1 MWQVILMTPTYLWKS
16 IHRFCVPG
24 VLFSIVNVIILTFV
38 AAEAQL
44 PATTSQQDGGYSA
57 ESLFIALF
65 SNGDALVEYDINITD
80 PMAEE
85 IRVPL
90 FAESSVRNLIVVDYE
105 DNVVEYAIGST
116 PNEIVLRA
124 PGVSNVRISYTTQ
137 DLVDKSQ
144 MRWIFTLNSPDTG
157 FSVRLPPESVLVDF
171 EPQPSIT
178 PFAGQ
183 YLLTFDDPGPARIMY
198 VIGVLGTEEQAN
210 IVIRLADTTINQV
223 RTAHPDIVLAGAE
236 GMLQQATAARD
247 ADRFGDAETL
257 ATRAND
263 AALAAGRDF
272 VAAQQAI
279 SGAGAQIEAAAGE
292 NRDTSSA
299 RQLLQQANAEFENG
313 NYVAARNAAEDAVDA
328 MGEMPPAPELP
339 VSVIVAATVAG
350 AGAVGTLVFLRMRRS
365 SKSAPALSQQ
375 KRAAEPRDPPASSSS
390 SNNSSNSNI
399 SRSAFRPPVAEI
411 KAREPEE
418 ELETVE
424 EDSNNSSSNISS
436 LPIQQEPATI
446 PDSQTDT
453 SMLLR
458 IVGRMLEERP
468 HLRPEDQEVLRY
480 LAEKE
485 GAAFE
490 SELRSK
496 FQLPKTTIWRLVKRL
511 EREELVEIRKAG
523 GQNLIKLK
531 FEDRQA

>member
-1 MWQVILMTPTYLWKS
+1 MTPTYLWKS

-24 VLFSIVNVIILTFV
+24 VLFFIVIVIISTFV

-44 PATTSQQDGGYSA
+44 PATTSQQDAGYSA

-105 DNVVEYAIGST
+105 DNAVEYAIGST

-144 MRWIFTLNSPDTG
+144 VRWIFTLNSPDTG

-183 YLLTFDDPGPARIMY
+183 YLLTFDDPGPSRVMY

-210 IVIRLADTTINQV
+210 IVIRLADATINQV
-223 RTAHPDIVLAGAE
+223 STEHPDIVLAGAE
-236 GMLQQATAARD
+236 GMLQQAMAARD
-247 ADRFGDAETL
+247 AGRFGDAETL
-257 ATRAND
+257 ATQAND

-279 SGAGAQIEAAAGE
+279 SGAGAQIETAAGE
-292 NRDTSSA
+292 NRDTSAA

-313 NYVAARNAAEDAVDA
+313 NYVAARNAAEDAVNA
-328 MGEMPPAPELP
+328 IGEMPPAPELP

-350 AGAVGTLVFLRMRRS
+350 AGGVGTLIFLRMRSS
-365 SKSAPALSQQ
+365 SKSAPELSQQ
-375 KRAAEPRDPPASSSS
+375 KRAAEPRDPPAS
-390 SNNSSNSNI
+390 NNNNNII

-424 EDSNNSSSNISS
+424 EDNNNNISS

-458 IVGRMLEERP
+458 IVGRILEERP

>member
-1 MWQVILMTPTYLWKS
+1 
-16 IHRFCVPG
+16 
-24 VLFSIVNVIILTFV
+24 
-38 AAEAQL
+38 
-44 PATTSQQDGGYSA
+44 
-57 ESLFIALF
+57 
-65 SNGDALVEYDINITD
+65 
-80 PMAEE
+80 
-85 IRVPL
+85 
-90 FAESSVRNLIVVDYE
+90 VVK
-105 DNVVEYAIGST
+105 YAIGST

-144 MRWIFTLNSPDTG
+144 VRWIFTLNSPDTG

-183 YLLTFDDPGPARIMY
+183 YLLTFDDPGPSRVMY

-210 IVIRLADTTINQV
+210 IVIRLADATINQV
-223 RTAHPDIVLAGAE
+223 STEHPDIVLAGAE
-236 GMLQQATAARD
+236 GMLQQAMAARD
-247 ADRFGDAETL
+247 AGRFGDAETL
-257 ATRAND
+257 ATQAND

-279 SGAGAQIEAAAGE
+279 SGAGAQIETAAGE
-292 NRDTSSA
+292 NRDTSAA

-313 NYVAARNAAEDAVDA
+313 NYVAARNAAEDAVNA
-328 MGEMPPAPELP
+328 IGEMPPAPELP

-350 AGAVGTLVFLRMRRS
+350 AGGVGTLIFLRMRSS
-365 SKSAPALSQQ
+365 SKSAPELSQQ
-375 KRAAEPRDPPASSSS
+375 KRAAEPRDPPAS
-390 SNNSSNSNI
+390 NNNNNII

-424 EDSNNSSSNISS
+424 EDNNNNISS

-458 IVGRMLEERP
+458 IVGRILEERP

>member
-24 VLFSIVNVIILTFV
+24 VLFFIVIVVIISTFV
-38 AAEAQL
+38 PAEAQL
-44 PATTSQQDGGYSA
+44 PATTSQQDPGYSA

-105 DNVVEYAIGST
+105 DNVVKYAIGST

-144 MRWIFTLNSPDTG
+144 VRWIFTLNSPDTG
-157 FSVRLPPESVLVDF
+157 VSVRLPPESVLVDF

-183 YLLTFDDPGPARIMY
+183 YLLTFDDPGPTRIMY

-223 RTAHPDIVLAGAE
+223 RTEHPDIVLAGAQ
-236 GMLQQATAARD
+236 GMLQQAMAARD
-247 ADRFGDAETL
+247 AGRFGDAETL
-257 ATRAND
+257 ATQAND

-279 SGAGAQIEAAAGE
+279 SGAGTQIETAVGE
-292 NRDTSSA
+292 DRDTSAA

-328 MGEMPPAPELP
+328 IGEMPPAPELP

-350 AGAVGTLVFLRMRRS
+350 AGGVGMLVFLRMRSS
-365 SKSAPALSQQ
+365 SKSAPELSQQ
-375 KRAAEPRDPPASSSS
+375 KRAAEPRDPPVS
-390 SNNSSNSNI
+390 SNNSNNNI

-424 EDSNNSSSNISS
+424 EDSNNNISS
-436 LPIQQEPATI
+436 LPIQQEPGTI

-453 SMLLR
+453 SMLLK
-458 IVGRMLEERP
+458 IVGRILEERP

>member
-1 MWQVILMTPTYLWKS
+1 MWQVILMTPTYLWKG

-24 VLFSIVNVIILTFV
+24 VLFFIVNVNVIISTFV

-44 PATTSQQDGGYSA
+44 PATTSQQDAGYSA

-90 FAESSVRNLIVVDYE
+90 FAESSVKNLIVVDYE
-105 DNVVEYAIGST
+105 DNVVKYAIGST

-144 MRWIFTLNSPDTG
+144 TRWIFTLNSPDTG

-236 GMLQQATAARD
+236 GMLQQAMAAKD
-247 ADRFGDAETL
+247 AGRFGDAETM

-292 NRDTSSA
+292 NRDASSA

-313 NYVAARNAAEDAVDA
+313 NYVAARNAAEDAVNA
-328 MGEMPPAPELP
+328 ISEMPPAPELP

-350 AGAVGTLVFLRMRRS
+350 AGGVGTLVFLRMRSS

-375 KRAAEPRDPPASSSS
+375 KRAAEPGDTPAS
-390 SNNSSNSNI
+390 SNNSNNNNI

-411 KAREPEE
+411 KTREPEE

-424 EDSNNSSSNISS
+424 EHSNNSNNNISS

-458 IVGRMLEERP
+458 IVGRILEERP

>member
-1 MWQVILMTPTYLWKS
+1 MWQVILMTPTYLWKG

-24 VLFSIVNVIILTFV
+24 VLFFIVNVNVIISTFV

-44 PATTSQQDGGYSA
+44 PATTSQQDAGYSA

-90 FAESSVRNLIVVDYE
+90 FAESSVKNLIVVDYE
-105 DNVVEYAIGST
+105 DNVVKYAIGST

-144 MRWIFTLNSPDTG
+144 TRWIFTLNSPDTG

-236 GMLQQATAARD
+236 GMLQQAMAARD
-247 ADRFGDAETL
+247 TGRFGDAETL
-257 ATRAND
+257 AARAND

-279 SGAGAQIEAAAGE
+279 SGAGAQIEAAVGE
-292 NRDTSSA
+292 NRDASSA

-328 MGEMPPAPELP
+328 ISEMPPAPELP

-350 AGAVGTLVFLRMRRS
+350 AGGVGTLVFLRMRSS
-365 SKSAPALSQQ
+365 SKSAPTLSQQ
-375 KRAAEPRDPPASSSS
+375 KRAAEPRDPPASSNN
-390 SNNSSNSNI
+390 SNNNI
-399 SRSAFRPPVAEI
+399 SRSAFRPPIAEI

-424 EDSNNSSSNISS
+424 EHSNNSNNISS

-458 IVGRMLEERP
+458 IVGRILEERP

>member
-24 VLFSIVNVIILTFV
+24 VLFFIVIVIISTFV

-44 PATTSQQDGGYSA
+44 PATTSQQDAGYSA

-144 MRWIFTLNSPDTG
+144 VRWIFTLNSPDTG
-157 FSVRLPPESVLVDF
+157 FSVRLPSESVLVDF

-183 YLLTFDDPGPARIMY
+183 YLLTFDDPGPTRIMY

-210 IVIRLADTTINQV
+210 IVIRLADATINQV
-223 RTAHPDIVLAGAE
+223 STEHPDIVLAGAE
-236 GMLQQATAARD
+236 GMLQQAMAARD
-247 ADRFGDAETL
+247 AGRFGDAETL
-257 ATRAND
+257 ATQAND

-292 NRDTSSA
+292 NRDTSAA

-313 NYVAARNAAEDAVDA
+313 NYVAATNAAEDAVDA
-328 MGEMPPAPELP
+328 IGEMPPAPELP

-350 AGAVGTLVFLRMRRS
+350 AGGVGTLVFLRMRRS
-365 SKSAPALSQQ
+365 SKSAPELSQQ
-375 KRAAEPRDPPASSSS
+375 KRAAEPRDPPASSS
-390 SNNSSNSNI
+390 NNNNI

-424 EDSNNSSSNISS
+424 EDSNNNISS

-458 IVGRMLEERP
+458 IVGRILEERP

>member
-24 VLFSIVNVIILTFV
+24 VLFFINIVVIISTFV

-44 PATTSQQDGGYSA
+44 PATTSQQDPGYSA

-105 DNVVEYAIGST
+105 DNVVKYAIGST

-144 MRWIFTLNSPDTG
+144 VRWIFTLNSPDTG

-183 YLLTFDDPGPARIMY
+183 YLLTFDDPGPTRIMY

-236 GMLQQATAARD
+236 GMLQQAMAARD
-247 ADRFGDAETL
+247 AGRFGDAETL
-257 ATRAND
+257 ATQAND

-279 SGAGAQIEAAAGE
+279 SGADTQIETAVGE
-292 NRDTSSA
+292 DRDTSAA

-328 MGEMPPAPELP
+328 IGEMPPAPELP
-339 VSVIVAATVAG
+339 MSVIVAATVAG
-350 AGAVGTLVFLRMRRS
+350 AGGVGTLVFLRMRSS

-375 KRAAEPRDPPASSSS
+375 KRAAEPRDPLASS
-390 SNNSSNSNI
+390 SNI

-424 EDSNNSSSNISS
+424 EDSNNISS
-436 LPIQQEPATI
+436 LPIQQGPATI

-458 IVGRMLEERP
+458 IVGRILEERP

-490 SELRSK
+490 SEIRSK

>member
-44 PATTSQQDGGYSA
+44 PATTSQQDAGYSA

-236 GMLQQATAARD
+236 GMLQQAMAARD
-247 ADRFGDAETL
+247 AGRFGDAETL

-313 NYVAARNAAEDAVDA
+313 NYIAARNAAEDAVDA
-328 MGEMPPAPELP
+328 IGEMPPAPELP

-350 AGAVGTLVFLRMRRS
+350 AGGVGTLVFLRMRRS
-365 SKSAPALSQQ
+365 SKPAPALSQQ
-375 KRAAEPRDPPASSSS
+375 KRAAEPRDPPASSSNKS
-390 SNNSSNSNI
+390 SN
-399 SRSAFRPPVAEI
+399 
-411 KAREPEE
+411 
-418 ELETVE
+418 
-424 EDSNNSSSNISS
+424 SNISS

-468 HLRPEDQEVLRY
+468 HLRPEDQEVLMY

-490 SELRSK
+490 SELRTK

>member
-24 VLFSIVNVIILTFV
+24 VLFFIDIVVIISTFV

-44 PATTSQQDGGYSA
+44 PATTSQQDPGYSA

-90 FAESSVRNLIVVDYE
+90 FAESSVRDLIVVDYE
-105 DNVVEYAIGST
+105 DNVVKYAIGST

-144 MRWIFTLNSPDTG
+144 VRWIFTLNSPDTG

-183 YLLTFDDPGPARIMY
+183 YLLTFDDSGPTRIMY

-223 RTAHPDIVLAGAE
+223 RTEHPDIVLASAE
-236 GMLQQATAARD
+236 GMLQQAMAARD
-247 ADRFGDAETL
+247 AGRFGDAETL
-257 ATRAND
+257 ATQAND

-279 SGAGAQIEAAAGE
+279 SGAGTQIETAVGE
-292 NRDTSSA
+292 DRDTSAA

-328 MGEMPPAPELP
+328 IGEMPPAPELP

-350 AGAVGTLVFLRMRRS
+350 AGGVGMLVFLRMRSS
-365 SKSAPALSQQ
+365 SKSAPELSQQ
-375 KRAAEPRDPPASSSS
+375 KRAAEPRDPPASSNN
-390 SNNSSNSNI
+390 SNNNNI

-424 EDSNNSSSNISS
+424 EDNNNNISS
-436 LPIQQEPATI
+436 LPIQQEPGTI

-453 SMLLR
+453 NMLLK
-458 IVGRMLEERP
+458 IVGRILEERP

>member
-1 MWQVILMTPTYLWKS
+1 MTPTYLWKS

-24 VLFSIVNVIILTFV
+24 VLFFIVIVVIISTFV

-44 PATTSQQDGGYSA
+44 PATTSQQDAGYSA

-105 DNVVEYAIGST
+105 DNVVKYAIGST

-210 IVIRLADTTINQV
+210 IVIRLADATINQV
-223 RTAHPDIVLAGAE
+223 STEHPDIVLAGAE
-236 GMLQQATAARD
+236 GMLQQAMAARD
-247 ADRFGDAETL
+247 AGRFGDAETL
-257 ATRAND
+257 ATQAND

-279 SGAGAQIEAAAGE
+279 SGAGAQIETAAGE
-292 NRDTSSA
+292 NRDTSAA

-328 MGEMPPAPELP
+328 IGEMPLAPELP

-350 AGAVGTLVFLRMRRS
+350 AGGVGTLVFLRMRSS
-365 SKSAPALSQQ
+365 SKSAPKLSQQ

-390 SNNSSNSNI
+390 NNNI

-424 EDSNNSSSNISS
+424 EDNKNNISS

-458 IVGRMLEERP
+458 IVGRILEERP
-468 HLRPEDQEVLRY
+468 HLRSEDQEALRY

>member
-24 VLFSIVNVIILTFV
+24 VLFFIVNVTVIISTFV

-44 PATTSQQDGGYSA
+44 PATTSQQDAGYSP

-90 FAESSVRNLIVVDYE
+90 FAESSVKNLIVADYE
-105 DNVVEYAIGST
+105 DNAVKYAIGST

-144 MRWIFTLNSPDTG
+144 TRWIFTLNSPDTG

-183 YLLTFDDPGPARIMY
+183 YLLTFDDPGPTRIMY

-223 RTAHPDIVLAGAE
+223 RTVHPDIVLAGAE
-236 GMLQQATAARD
+236 GMLQQATAAKD

-292 NRDTSSA
+292 NRDASAA

-328 MGEMPPAPELP
+328 IGEMPPAPELP

-350 AGAVGTLVFLRMRRS
+350 AGGVGTLVFLRMRSS

-375 KRAAEPRDPPASSSS
+375 KRAAEPRDPPASSNN
-390 SNNSSNSNI
+390 SNNNI

-424 EDSNNSSSNISS
+424 EHSNNSNNNISS

-458 IVGRMLEERP
+458 IVSRILEERP

-531 FEDRQA
+531 FEDRQT

>member
-1 MWQVILMTPTYLWKS
+1 M
-16 IHRFCVPG
+16 
-24 VLFSIVNVIILTFV
+24 
-38 AAEAQL
+38 
-44 PATTSQQDGGYSA
+44 
-57 ESLFIALF
+57 
-65 SNGDALVEYDINITD
+65 
-80 PMAEE
+80 
-85 IRVPL
+85 
-90 FAESSVRNLIVVDYE
+90 
-105 DNVVEYAIGST
+105 
-116 PNEIVLRA
+116 
-124 PGVSNVRISYTTQ
+124 
-137 DLVDKSQ
+137 
-144 MRWIFTLNSPDTG
+144 
-157 FSVRLPPESVLVDF
+157 
-171 EPQPSIT
+171 
-178 PFAGQ
+178 
-183 YLLTFDDPGPARIMY
+183 
-198 VIGVLGTEEQAN
+198 
-210 IVIRLADTTINQV
+210 
-223 RTAHPDIVLAGAE
+223 
-236 GMLQQATAARD
+236 AARD
-247 ADRFGDAETL
+247 AGRFGDAETL
-257 ATRAND
+257 ATQAND

-279 SGAGAQIEAAAGE
+279 SGAGAQIETAAGE
-292 NRDTSSA
+292 NRDTSAA

-313 NYVAARNAAEDAVDA
+313 NYVAARNAAEDAVNA
-328 MGEMPPAPELP
+328 IGEMPPAPELP

-350 AGAVGTLVFLRMRRS
+350 AGGVGTLIFLRMRSS
-365 SKSAPALSQQ
+365 SKSAPELSQQ
-375 KRAAEPRDPPASSSS
+375 KRAAEPRDPPAS
-390 SNNSSNSNI
+390 NNNNNI
-399 SRSAFRPPVAEI
+399 SSRSAFRPPVAEI

-424 EDSNNSSSNISS
+424 EDNNNNISS

-458 IVGRMLEERP
+458 IVGRILEERP

>member
-24 VLFSIVNVIILTFV
+24 VLFFIVIVIISTFV

-44 PATTSQQDGGYSA
+44 PATTSQQDAGYSA

-105 DNVVEYAIGST
+105 DNAVEYAIGST

-144 MRWIFTLNSPDTG
+144 VRWIFTLNSPDTG

-183 YLLTFDDPGPARIMY
+183 YLLTFDDPGPSRVMY

-210 IVIRLADTTINQV
+210 IVIRLADATINQV
-223 RTAHPDIVLAGAE
+223 STEHPDIVLAGAE
-236 GMLQQATAARD
+236 GMLQQAMAARD
-247 ADRFGDAETL
+247 AGRFGDAETL
-257 ATRAND
+257 ATQAND

-279 SGAGAQIEAAAGE
+279 SGAGAQIETAAGE
-292 NRDTSSA
+292 NRDTSAA

-313 NYVAARNAAEDAVDA
+313 NYVAARNAAEDAVNA
-328 MGEMPPAPELP
+328 IGEMPPAPELP

-350 AGAVGTLVFLRMRRS
+350 AGGVGTLIFLRMRSS
-365 SKSAPALSQQ
+365 SKSAPELSQQ
-375 KRAAEPRDPPASSSS
+375 KRAAEPRDPPAS
-390 SNNSSNSNI
+390 NNNNNI
-399 SRSAFRPPVAEI
+399 SSRSAFRPPVAEI

-424 EDSNNSSSNISS
+424 EDNNNNISS

-458 IVGRMLEERP
+458 IVGRILEERP

>member
-1 MWQVILMTPTYLWKS
+1 MTPTYLWKS

-24 VLFSIVNVIILTFV
+24 VLFFIVIVIISTFV

-44 PATTSQQDGGYSA
+44 PATTVQQDAGYSA

-80 PMAEE
+80 PLAEE

-105 DNVVEYAIGST
+105 DNVIEYAIGST

-144 MRWIFTLNSPDTG
+144 VRWIFTLNSPDTG

-183 YLLTFDDPGPARIMY
+183 YLLTFDDPGPTRIMY

-210 IVIRLADTTINQV
+210 IVIRLADATINQV
-223 RTAHPDIVLAGAE
+223 STEHPDIVLAGAE
-236 GMLQQATAARD
+236 GMLQQAMAARD
-247 ADRFGDAETL
+247 AGRFGDAETL
-257 ATRAND
+257 ATQAND

-279 SGAGAQIEAAAGE
+279 SGAGAQVEAAAGE
-292 NRDTSSA
+292 NRDTPAA

-328 MGEMPPAPELP
+328 IGEMPPAPELP
-339 VSVIVAATVAG
+339 VLVIVAATVAG
-350 AGAVGTLVFLRMRRS
+350 AGGVGTLVFLRMRSS

-375 KRAAEPRDPPASSSS
+375 KRAAEPRDPPASSNN
-390 SNNSSNSNI
+390 SNNNNI
-399 SRSAFRPPVAEI
+399 SRSAFRPPVAEV

-424 EDSNNSSSNISS
+424 EDSSNNNNISS
-436 LPIQQEPATI
+436 LPIQQGPATI
-446 PDSQTDT
+446 PDSQTDA

-458 IVGRMLEERP
+458 IVGRILEERP

-490 SELRSK
+490 SEIRSK